1 MSEQLGIGPFS
12 QLDFCVE
19 RKVLDTCLRQKVFT
33 CSATTNKDIALLC
46 KKRAIPSLMTWSCNI
61 LLLVFTDQSFNLI
74 TEVLQQ
80 PSNPSLNS

>member
-1 MSEQLGIGPFS
+1 MSEQLGIEPLS

-19 RKVLDTCLRQKVFT
+19 RKVLDTCLRLIVFT

-46 KKRAIPSLMTWSCNI
+46 KKRAIPSILTWSCNI
-61 LLLVFTDQSFNLI
+61 LLLVVTDQSFNLI

-80 PSNPSLNS
+80 PSNPFWNS